1 MNNNR
6 QELLQKYL
14 ETLSPIELIAMEI
27 AKQHLGSSF
36 NIFKSNGYMKWI
48 KTYMETIDKNKNKIP
63 DKIPD
68 IPIENFYAIGDY
80 LIESFNSNK

>member
-1 MNNNR
+1 MNNS

-14 ETLSPIELIAMEI
+14 ETLSPIELVAMEI

-36 NIFKSNGYMKWI
+36 NIFKSNGYVKWI
-48 KTYMETIDKNKNKIP
+48 KTYMETIDKKIP
-63 DKIPD
+63 DTIPD

-80 LIESFNSNK
+80 LIESFN